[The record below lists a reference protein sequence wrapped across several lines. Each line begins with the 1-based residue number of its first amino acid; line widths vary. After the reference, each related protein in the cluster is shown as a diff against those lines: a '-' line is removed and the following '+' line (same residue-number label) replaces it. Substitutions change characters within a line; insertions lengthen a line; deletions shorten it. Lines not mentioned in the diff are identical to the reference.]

1 MILATIAGE
10 NFVLQSLKDA
20 ELLLQILER
29 ATHVATGYI
38 DHPNFRSIAYTT
50 GRNIECGISLTSRDL
65 LTEEEFKAAKAADRT
80 ADRAAQKVSESA
92 TTAVP
97 A

>member
-65 LTEEEFKAAKAADRT
+65 LTEEDFKAAKA